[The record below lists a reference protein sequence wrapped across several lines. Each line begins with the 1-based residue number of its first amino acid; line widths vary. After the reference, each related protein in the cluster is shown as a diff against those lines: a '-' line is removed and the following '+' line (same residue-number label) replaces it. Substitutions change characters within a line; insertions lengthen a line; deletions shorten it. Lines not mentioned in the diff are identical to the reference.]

1 MANITIPNLPQAI
14 ALTGTEQ
21 FLGVQSGTSKS
32 ITASQISDY
41 IVGTST
47 LPVANGGT
55 GNTTFPVYGLLYGDG
70 TDPINSVPAPA
81 GSNYILVASPG
92 TAPSWEENIP
102 VTAGVNSISFGST
115 GLTPSTATEGIVTVA
130 GTLATAS
137 GGTNLTSFNSGGAV
151 YASSTSILTTGTLPV
166 TSGGTGQASALTTD
180 GVVYGS
186 STTVMATTVAG
197 TTGQVLVATT
207 GGAPSW
213 GAVPSTAA
221 VTSITFGS
229 TGLTPSTTTTGA
241 VTVSGTLVAVN
252 GGTGQSSYAVG
263 DLLYADTTT
272 SLAKLADV
280 ALGSVL
286 ISGGVGVAPSYSA
299 SPTLT
304 TSLTTPTVIG
314 GTTTSSSLTLQ
325 STSGVGTTDS
335 ILFKVGNNGA
345 TTAMTISSAGAVS
358 LNTALAVGS
367 GGTGAIT
374 FTANGVIY
382 GNTTSALGVTA
393 AGTTGQVLIATTS
406 GAPSWGAIPSTAA
419 VTSITFGTT
428 GLTPSTATTGAVT
441 VAGTLVAV
449 NGGTG
454 QSSYAVGDLL
464 YASSSTAL
472 SKLADVATGN
482 ALISGGVS
490 TAPSWGKIGLTT
502 HVSGTLP
509 LANGGT
515 NATTANA
522 ALTNLTTFTTTATAG
537 ATTTLTNTSTYFQYF
552 TGTLTQTI
560 TLPVTSTL
568 ATGWTFHIAN
578 NSTGNLTV
586 NSSGANLVI
595 TVLPGT
601 TVMCTCILTSGTTAA
616 SWEAGYTD
624 FSTATGT
631 GSVVLATSPTLVT
644 PALGTPASGVL
655 TNATGLPISTG
666 VSGLGTG
673 VATFLATPSS
683 ANLATAVTDET
694 GTGALVFATSPT
706 LVTPVLGTPTSGT
719 LTNATGLPIST
730 GVSGLGT
737 GVATFLA
744 TPSSANLAAALTDET
759 GSGAAVFA
767 TSPTLV
773 TPILG
778 TPTSGTL
785 TNATGL
791 PISTGVS
798 GLGTGVA
805 TFLATPSSAN
815 LATAVTDETGTGA
828 LVFATSPT
836 LTTPILG
843 TPTSGTLTNA
853 TGLPISTGVSGLG
866 AGVATF
872 LATPSSSNLATA
884 VTDET
889 GSGSLVFATSPTLVT
904 PILGTPTS
912 GTLTNAT
919 GLPIST
925 GVSGLGTGV
934 ATFLATPSSANL
946 AAALTD
952 ETGTGANVFATSP
965 TLVTPL
971 LGTPTSVTLTN
982 ATGLPISTGV
992 SGLGTGVATFLA
1004 TPTYTNLSTAVTG
1017 DTVVGAA
1024 ATLTL
1029 TNKRVTPRVS
1039 ASTANSA
1046 TPTLNTDN
1054 FDMMVI
1060 TAQTVAITSFTT
1072 NLTGTP
1078 TNGQKL
1084 WISITGTAAV
1094 ALTFGASF
1102 EASTVSLPTTTVG
1115 TNRLDIGFIWNV
1127 ATSKW
1132 RCVATA

>member
-1 MANITIPNLPQAI
+1 MANITIPNLPQA
-14 ALTGTEQ
+14 ASLDGTEQ
-21 FLGVQSGTSKS
+21 LLGVQSGTSKS
-32 ITASQISDY
+32 ITTSQIASY
-41 IVGTST
+41 VYGTSV
-47 LPVANGGT
+47 LPVTSGGT
-55 GNTTFPVYGLLYGDG
+55 GNSSFVSYGILYGDG
-70 TDPINSVPAPA
+70 TNPIQSIADPV

-92 TAPSWEENIP
+92 LVPAWQENIP

-115 GLTPSTATEGIVTVA
+115 GLTPNTATEGIVTVA
-130 GTLATAS
+130 GTLA
-137 GGTNLTSFNSGGAV
+137 
-151 YASSTSILTTGTLPV
+151 V

-186 STTVMATTVAG
+186 STTVMSTTGAG

-221 VTSITFGS
+221 VTSITFGT
-229 TGLTPSTTTTGA
+229 TGLTPNTATTGV
-241 VTVSGTLVAVN
+241 VTVAGTLAATN
-252 GGTGQSSYAVG
+252 GGTDQTSYAVG
-263 DLLYADTTT
+263 DLLYANTTT

-280 ALGSVL
+280 ATGSVL

-314 GTTTSSSLTLQ
+314 GTGVGSSLTLQ

-345 TTAMTISSAGAVS
+345 TTAVTISSAGVVS
-358 LNTALAVGS
+358 LGTALAVGS
-367 GGTGAIT
+367 GGTGATT

-393 AGTTGQVLIATTS
+393 AGTTGQVLVATTS

-428 GLTPSTATTGAVT
+428 GLTPNTTTTGAVT

-464 YASSSTAL
+464 YASTTTAL

-509 LANGGT
+509 VANGGT
-515 NATTANA
+515 NATTAHA
-522 ALTNLTTFTTTATAG
+522 ALTNLTTFTTTATAAG
-537 ATTTLTNTSTYFQYF
+537 TTTLTSSSTYFQFF
-552 TGTLTQTI
+552 TGTTTQTI

-568 ATGWTFHIAN
+568 STGWSFYIVN
-578 NSTGNLTV
+578 NSTGDLTV

-595 TVLPGT
+595 TVLSGT
-601 TVMCTCILTSGTTAA
+601 SAMVTCILTTGTTAA
-616 SWEAGYTD
+616 SWEAGLTD
-624 FSTATGT
+624 FSTVTGT
-631 GSVVLATSPTLVT
+631 GAVVLATSPTLVT

-694 GTGALVFATSPT
+694 GTGSLVFATSPT
-706 LVTPVLGTPTSGT
+706 
-719 LTNATGLPIST
+719 
-730 GVSGLGT
+730 
-737 GVATFLA
+737 F
-744 TPSSANLAAALTDET
+744 
-759 GSGAAVFA
+759 
-767 TSPTLV
+767 V

-815 LATAVTDETGTGA
+815 LATAVTDETG
-828 LVFATSPT
+828 
-836 LTTPILG
+836 
-843 TPTSGTLTNA
+843 
-853 TGLPISTGVSGLG
+853 
-866 AGVATF
+866 
-872 LATPSSSNLATA
+872 
-884 VTDET
+884 
-889 GSGSLVFATSPTLVT
+889 SGSLVFATSPTLVT

-925 GVSGLGTGV
+925 GVSGLGSGVATFLATPSSSNLATAVTDETGTGALVFATSPTLVTPILGTPTSGTLTNATGLPLTTGVTGTLPVANGGTGVTGSTGTGSVVLSTSPTLVTPLLGTPTSVTLTNATGLPISTGVSGLGTGV

-946 AAALTD
+946 ASAVTG
-952 ETGTGANVFATSP
+952 ETGTGALVFATSP

-1004 TPTYTNLSTAVTG
+1004 TPTYANLSTAVTG

-1024 ATLTL
+1024 ATQTL

-1102 EASTVSLPTTTVG
+1102 EASTVALPTTTVT
-1115 TNRLDIGFIWNV
+1115 TNRLDIGFVWN
-1127 ATSKW
+1127 ATTSKW

>member
-1 MANITIPNLPQAI
+1 MANITIPNLPQATS
-14 ALTGTEQ
+14 LDGTEQ
-21 FLGVQSGTSKS
+21 LLGVQSGTSKS
-32 ITASQISDY
+32 ITTSQISSY
-41 IVGTST
+41 VYGTAI
-47 LPVANGGT
+47 LPVTSGGT
-55 GNTTFPVYGLLYGDG
+55 GNSSFVSYGILYGDG
-70 TDPINSVPAPA
+70 TNPIQSIADPV

-92 TAPSWEENIP
+92 SVPAWQENIP

-115 GLTPSTATEGIVTVA
+115 GLTPSTTTEGIVTVA
-130 GTLATAS
+130 GTLA
-137 GGTNLTSFNSGGAV
+137 
-151 YASSTSILTTGTLPV
+151 V

-186 STTVMATTVAG
+186 STTVMSTTVAG

-221 VTSITFGS
+221 VTSITFGT
-229 TGLTPSTTTTGA
+229 TGLTPNTATTGV
-241 VTVSGTLVAVN
+241 VTVAGTLAATN
-252 GGTGQSSYAVG
+252 GGTDQTSYAVG
-263 DLLYADTTT
+263 DLLYANTTT

-280 ALGSVL
+280 ATGSVL
-286 ISGGVGVAPSYSA
+286 ISGGVGVAPSYSD

-314 GTTTSSSLTLQ
+314 GTGVGSSLTLK

-358 LNTALAVGS
+358 LNTALVVGS

-393 AGTTGQVLIATTS
+393 AGTTGQVLVATTS

-428 GLTPSTATTGAVT
+428 GLTPSTTTTGAVT

-464 YASSSTAL
+464 YASTTTAL

-482 ALISGGVS
+482 ALISGGVN

-509 LANGGT
+509 VANGGT

-568 ATGWTFHIAN
+568 ATGWTFHIVN

-631 GSVVLATSPTLVT
+631 GAVVLATSPTLVT

-694 GTGALVFATSPT
+694 GTGSLVFATSPT
-706 LVTPVLGTPTSGT
+706 FV
-719 LTNATGLPIST
+719 
-730 GVSGLGT
+730 
-737 GVATFLA
+737 
-744 TPSSANLAAALTDET
+744 
-759 GSGAAVFA
+759 
-767 TSPTLV
+767 
-773 TPILG
+773 
-778 TPTSGTL
+778 
-785 TNATGL
+785 
-791 PISTGVS
+791 
-798 GLGTGVA
+798 
-805 TFLATPSSAN
+805 
-815 LATAVTDETGTGA
+815 
-828 LVFATSPT
+828 
-836 LTTPILG
+836 TPILG

-1017 DTVVGAA
+1017 DTVVGAT
-1024 ATLTL
+1024 ATQTL

-1039 ASTANSA
+1039 TSTANSA

-1102 EASTVSLPTTTVG
+1102 EASTVALPTTTVT
-1115 TNRLDIGFIWNV
+1115 TNRLDIGFVWN
-1127 ATSKW
+1127 ATTSKW